1 MKGVINVLFAG
12 VGGQGVILASAIL
25 SQAAFKNGYDV
36 KDSELHGMAQRGGSV
51 ISHVR
56 FGEVVYSPLIPKG
69 KADYFVATE
78 ELEGLRYVGFVKKGG
93 KVILNK
99 RRTIPV
105 TVSERTPYP
114 ENVKQQMEA
123 LNLEVLEIDAPEIA
137 KNLGSSKVENV
148 ILVGALS
155 SFLPLS
161 LEHWYEAIRELV
173 PKKTIDINI
182 EAFEEG
188 RKFTLL
194 QLK

>member
-1 MKGVINVLFAG
+1 MKEVTNVLFAG

-25 SQAAFKNGYDV
+25 SHAAFKNGYDV

-56 FGEVVYSPLIPKG
+56 FGVVVYSPLIPKG

-155 SFLPLS
+155 SFLPIS

>member
-1 MKGVINVLFAG
+1 MKEVINVLFAG

-56 FGEVVYSPLIPKG
+56 FGVVVYSPLIPKG

>member
-25 SQAAFKNGYDV
+25 SQAAFKSGYDV

-78 ELEGLRYVGFVKKGG
+78 ELEGLRYVGFVKEGG

-123 LNLEVLEIDAPEIA
+123 LNLEVIEIDAPEIA

-148 ILVGALS
+148 ILIGALS

-182 EAFEEG
+182 KAFEEG